1 MRPLAVLA
9 ALVLVAL
16 GCARARRAPPQPPP
30 QPSTAEAAP
39 SGADAGDWARNVARA
54 DPAPEPSPVAAA
66 PELETRPAVMPDD
79 VEASDEPVP
88 VARLVYRAS
97 FYVPASFRDRRVAV
111 RAPAG
116 ELHVDVSANRLRA
129 RFVGPGWPVPEGSE
143 VRLRSDLPGVYL
155 FDNRGGRALGA
166 GELAGWFEGRARK
179 RADVL
184 AWVLLDYA
192 PPAAKPLPTELVCAL
207 IAEWSHQER
216 DLLAHRCADGLV
228 PPGFRLGPWSGELT
242 AVLPM
247 EMPRR
252 ALRADEVDPPTMLGA
267 GASGLLL
274 EPAALARLPLSR
286 ALPGPE
292 RASLVID
299 NHTDARAIMLMQGVP
314 VAWVEGGGRVSI
326 DGLRPGTYSVGA
338 IRPLGILRMPP
349 RLLRVPGEV
358 VMGLY
363 RYHQIDERPVTQEHR
378 ETPR

>member
-1 MRPLAVLA
+1 MR
-9 ALVLVAL
+9 ALLVPVALSLVAF
-16 GCARARRAPPQPPP
+16 GCARARQTPPQPTR
-30 QPSTAEAAP
+30 PSTPEALP
-39 SGADAGDWARNVARA
+39 TSPGDAGNWPRNVASA
-54 DPAPEPSPVAAA
+54 DPAPERIPAPAV

-79 VEASDEPVP
+79 VEGSDELVP

-155 FDNRGGRALGA
+155 FDNRGGRSLGA

-179 RADVL
+179 RADVI
-184 AWVLLDYA
+184 AWVLRDYA

-216 DLLAHRCADGLV
+216 DLLAHRCEDGLV
-228 PPGFRLGPWSGELT
+228 PPGFRLGPWSSELT

-247 EMPRR
+247 ELPRR
-252 ALRADEVDPPTMLGA
+252 ALRADEVDPPATVRTGT
-267 GASGLLL
+267 SGVLL

-292 RASLVID
+292 RASLVVD
-299 NHTDARAIMLMQGVP
+299 NRTDARAIILAQGVP
-314 VAWVEGGGRVSI
+314 VAWVEGGASVSI

-349 RLLRVPGEV
+349 RSL
-358 VMGLY
+358 
-363 RYHQIDERPVTQEHR
+363 
-378 ETPR
+378 